1 MIELIQELFAGECY
15 FRTHFHI
22 YCPGCGGSRAA
33 IALLQGDIIQSL
45 KYNPI
50 TLLFLL
56 DVALMTI
63 IDIVKYA
70 SREKYVF
77 SKLRMIYNVGFLAF
91 IVFYFVLRNYLW
103 LVHGIDLLRDFR
115 QYVMTPHL

>member
-1 MIELIQELFAGECY
+1 MIELIQELFAGECS
-15 FRTHFHI
+15 FRTTFNI

-56 DVALMTI
+56 NVMLTTI

-70 SREKYVF
+70 SKGKYVF
-77 SKLRMIYNVGFLAF
+77 SKLKLISNVVFLAF
-91 IVFYFVLRNYLW
+91 LVGYFLLRNYFW
-103 LVHGIDLLRDFR
+103 LVHGIDWLGDFSR
-115 QYVMTPHL
+115 